1 MTFDNP
7 VAFFLL
13 LFIPLLYILRYLK
26 IFKKL
31 SFNLSLGDWNGENFK
46 WNSPLRNVTSV
57 TIRLMFATSYILA
70 VFACANPVIHKQTK
84 IYTSRG
90 SDILFVIDTSPS
102 MAARDMGNLTRLE
115 AAKLSVKEVLKDNTG
130 DSIGLVEMA
139 KDAAIV
145 VVPTIDRERFFSSLD
160 SLSVGELGDGSAIG
174 MGLSCAALHLEHS
187 SAEKK
192 AVVLIT
198 DGENNAGTIHP
209 LTASRLLKE
218 KNISLYVFGLGTSG
232 TAPLEYT
239 DPKTGKIYS
248 GYLSS
253 SYNVKQLSSIAQEAD
268 GKFFDTQTISS
279 LSQALNNMS
288 QNEKSTQSYHLKNQ
302 NIFLYHILLYVS
314 LLLFAAAWILRR
326 IILREVL

>member
-239 DPKTGKIYS
+239 DPK
-248 GYLSS
+248 
-253 SYNVKQLSSIAQEAD
+253 EAD